1 MRRTVKIER
10 TFKATPEEVW
20 ELWTTA
26 EGIESWWGPDGFY
39 VKVRKLELRP
49 GGALLY
55 AMIAGAP
62 DKIAFMDEAG
72 MPRSVETRAFFTEVT
87 PPRRLAFTHVVD
99 FVPGVE
105 PYELATVVELA
116 ARGEETHLVL
126 TLEVMHDEEWTQ
138 RAVSGWEN
146 ELGKL
151 ANALAANANK

>member
-1 MRRTVKIER
+1 MRRTVTIER
-10 TFKATPEEVW
+10 TFKDTTPEEVW

-26 EGIESWWGPDGFY
+26 EGIESWWGPDGFK
-39 VKVRKLELRP
+39 VKVQKLELRP

-55 AMIAGAP
+55 AMIAVDA
-62 DKIAFMDEAG
+62 DKVAFMKSAG
-72 MPRSVETRAFFTEVT
+72 MPVSVETRAYFTEVT
-87 PPRRLAFTHVVD
+87 PPRRLAFTHIVN

-105 PYELATVVELA
+105 PYETATIVELH
-116 ARGEETHLVL
+116 GHGDETHLVL

-151 ANALAANANK
+151 AKAIAAR

>member
-26 EGIESWWGPDGFY
+26 EGIESWWGPDGFT

-55 AMIAGAP
+55 AMTAVGP
-62 DKIAFMDEAG
+62 DQVAYMKQAG
-72 MPRSVETRAFFTEVT
+72 MPVSTETRAFFTEVT
-87 PPRRLAFTHVVD
+87 PARRLAFTHVID

-105 PYELATVVELA
+105 PYESATIVELQA
-116 ARGEETHLVL
+116 HGDETQLVL
-126 TLEVMHDEEWTQ
+126 TLEVMHDEQWTQ
-138 RAVSGWEN
+138 MAVAGWES

-151 ANALAANANK
+151 AKALAATAK

>member
-1 MRRTVKIER
+1 MRRTVTIER
-10 TFKATPEEVW
+10 TFKGATPEEVW

-26 EGIESWWGPDGFY
+26 EGIESWWGPDGFK
-39 VKVRKLELRP
+39 VKVQKLELRP

-55 AMIAGAP
+55 AMIAVDP
-62 DKIAFMDEAG
+62 DKVALMKSAV
-72 MPRSVETRAFFTEVT
+72 MPVSVETRAYFTDVT
-87 PPRRLAFTHVVD
+87 PPRRLAFTHIVN

-105 PYELATVVELA
+105 PYETGTVVELH
-116 ARGEETHLVL
+116 GHGDETHLVL

-151 ANALAANANK
+151 AKAIAAR